1 MTQIADTSVLTLS
14 PSATMRAVGETGV
27 VLMTTTG
34 EIYTCNETA
43 MDFLGRLDGSSSLS
57 DIATRMTDDFE
68 VTPDVLIPDLIEMI
82 SPLANDGVV
91 VDAGA

>member
-43 MDFLGRLDGSSSLS
+43 MDSHP
-57 DIATRMTDDFE
+57 MPP
-68 VTPDVLIPDLIEMI
+68 VP
-82 SPLANDGVV
+82 
-91 VDAGA
+91 

>member
-1 MTQIADTSVLTLS
+1 MTQIAETSVLSLS

-43 MDFLGRLDGSSSLS
+43 MDFLGRLDGTSSLS

-68 VTPDVLIPDLIEMI
+68 VTPDILIPDLIEMI
-82 SPLANDGVV
+82 APLAKDGVV
-91 VDAGA
+91 VGAGA